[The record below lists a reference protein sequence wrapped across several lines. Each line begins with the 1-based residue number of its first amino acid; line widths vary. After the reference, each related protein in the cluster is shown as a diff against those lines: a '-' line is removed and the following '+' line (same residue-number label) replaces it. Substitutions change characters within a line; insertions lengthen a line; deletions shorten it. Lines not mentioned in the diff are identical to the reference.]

1 MTTRVPP
8 VEQVDVVVVGGRIAG
23 NATAIPLARA
33 GRRVLVL
40 ERASFPSDTIS
51 THVMFAGGLAE
62 LKWLGALERVE
73 AAGAPRCPNVLLSAE
88 GWNVP
93 GTYTPVDGIDY
104 GLNTRRP
111 ALDMA
116 LVNTSREA
124 GAEIR
129 ERCKVLDLV
138 WRGNR
143 VAGVRYADTEG
154 VEHVVL
160 AKIVVGADGRDSLVA
175 AGVGSAR
182 YKTLPNGRGLAFHYC
197 RDNGAAAAVHPHR
210 DTIVQWRHGTNNGYF
225 FPNND
230 NSFTALFICPKGEI
244 ANFRRDPEGTW
255 DRMLSGQP
263 EMTARLAGT
272 EKEGRLRSEGET
284 TGFFRVASGPG
295 WALVGDAGSFKDPII
310 AQGIREGLRTGRLLG
325 EALAAPRVLDDP
337 ATVDRATRACER
349 QRDAEV
355 LPTFYWAYKHSRVAV
370 PSAVEMEFYRQAQ
383 TDPQLGRD
391 LADTFSRQ
399 VSPQVLISVR
409 REVVWTV
416 RALRRPGA
424 DRREIVR
431 FVAGELRLDLALV
444 RDKARVKAGLRP
456 KGHARDRWARDEWL
470 PHMAL
475 GEHKPSSTPY
485 LPEEQRA
492 AAASRARPA
501 RSVRRPRVGAAPTVE
516 TDPAVAASA

>member
-1 MTTRVPP
+1 MTNRVPP

-51 THVMFAGGLAE
+51 THVMFPGGIAE

-73 AAGAPRCPNVLLSAE
+73 AAGAPRCHNVQLSAE
-88 GWNVP
+88 GLDVK

-104 GLNTRRP
+104 GLNTRRV

-124 GAEIR
+124 GAEVR

-143 VAGVRYADTEG
+143 VAGVRYTDAEG
-154 VEHVVL
+154 AEHVVL
-160 AKIVVGADGRDSLVA
+160 AHVVVGADGRDSIVA
-175 AGVGSAR
+175 SQVGAKK

-197 RDNGAAAAVHPHR
+197 RDSAESEKFFPYRN
-210 DTIVQWRHGTNNGYF
+210 TIVSWRAGTNSGF
-225 FPNND
+225 VFPNND
-230 NSFTALFICPKGEI
+230 YSLTALFMPPKEEI
-244 ANFRRDPEGTW
+244 ANFRRDAEGTW
-255 DRMLSGQP
+255 DRLLSEQP
-263 EMTARLAGT
+263 EMSARLAGT

-284 TGFFRVASGPG
+284 TAFFRVSSGPG
-295 WALVGDAGSFKDPII
+295 WALVGDAGSFKDPVI

-325 EALAAPRVLDDP
+325 EALAAPRVLDNP
-337 ATVDRATRACER
+337 ADVDRATRTCER
-349 QRDAEV
+349 ERDGYV
-355 LPTFYWAYKHSRVAV
+355 LSTFYWGYKHSRASA
-370 PSAVEMEFYRQAQ
+370 PSAVELEFYRQAQ

-399 VSPQVLISVR
+399 VSPQVLVSIP
-409 REVVWTV
+409 REVVWTL

-424 DRREIVR
+424 DRKAILK
-431 FVAGELRLDLALV
+431 FVVGEKRLDAALY
-444 RDKARVKAGLRP
+444 RDKARVKLGLRP
-456 KGHARDRWARDEWL
+456 KGHARDRWARDEWF

-475 GEHKPSSTPY
+475 GEHKPSSVPY
-485 LPEEQRA
+485 LPEEQRV
-492 AAASRARPA
+492 AAASPARPA
-501 RSVRRPRVGAAPTVE
+501 RSVRRPRPAAATTVE